1 MILCEYYGIGRENL
15 IELSL
20 VDFSLEFY
28 SKKINQK
35 LFKQMSLNHFNQWF
49 LPELFTFLTAS
60 FAWKFNLIPDFS
72 V

>member
-35 LFKQMSLNHFNQWF
+35 LFKQMSLNHFNQ
-49 LPELFTFLTAS
+49 
-60 FAWKFNLIPDFS
+60 
-72 V
+72 